1 MLATAWR
8 TPSLT
13 SLVKRRKLSS
23 SPPWKALKSSIE
35 NICFHLTSERERVR
49 RFLKPR
55 VIYIVL
61 ISWVI
66 FSLTSASHRNM
77 IPTLMSWEV
86 EWAHNHWLVDIGL
99 RVNLVEIVH
108 RKKRREKQLI
118 KMLDGEKLYGSHWFP
133 FLSSSSFFSFG
144 PTTKPNI
151 RFENGFHVYFGPQV
165 KRER

>member
-8 TPSLT
+8 TPSLI

-61 ISWVI
+61 ISRVI

-86 EWAHNHWLVDIGL
+86 EWARNHWLVDIGL
-99 RVNLVEIVH
+99 RVNHVEIVH
-108 RKKRREKQLI
+108 RKKEEKNSWL
-118 KMLDGEKLYGSHWFP
+118 KCWMEKSCMEAID
-133 FLSSSSFFSFG
+133 FLSSHHHHFFLSG
-144 PTTKPNI
+144 QQQSRT
-151 RFENGFHVYFGPQV
+151 
-165 KRER
+165 